1 MGPSSLS
8 ARRRAAALALATFL
22 LASAVG
28 LLRQHEPRLA
38 VPTEKAARIAAATD
52 RLRGALRPGDEPKG
66 IYVDDQLV
74 KIMWYRDGRAVAT
87 AGVTADG
94 AVPDAG
100 PLMSRAGWGAVL
112 THSLIVLG
120 GLTVL
125 FLLATLR
132 TPLRTLRTL
141 DVLARAAFVVP
152 TVLIDRGRF
161 GPAEG
166 MVAVLLLYLAARGV
180 RLAVRGPGLAD
191 EADAPVL
198 LTAAAAR
205 LRLPRLAPQVTLAV
219 LAATLLTIVT
229 STGIVDIAVA
239 DMEGATLLVH
249 GVLPYGHMPTD
260 MVHGDTYGLPI
271 YALYAPFAA
280 VWPMTSTWDDPLGAL
295 LLNALVVLVCLA
307 GVAATTRGAR
317 WPAMLA
323 LLAFP
328 AALMGSSSGTNDV
341 LIAATLIWAFAWFT
355 RPAASGALVMLA
367 GVAKVAPLVILP
379 LWLARLRGAELRRA
393 LAACAA
399 VGATCLAALVAI
411 GGLDG
416 PAAMVHAIAFQ
427 FSRRSELSVW
437 TALGLQPLQPLAQ
450 ALALALVVGG
460 TVLVW
465 RDRSVAADPRRVAGL
480 VTAIL
485 AALQLSASHWAPM
498 YLLWFAPPAMIAL
511 LGPLGAART
520 MPAEAVGEAHD
531 DAAHVPAD
539 VRFAA
544 A

>member
-1 MGPSSLS
+1 VGPSSLS
-8 ARRRAAALALATFL
+8 ARRCAAALALATFL
-22 LASAVG
+22 LVSAAG
-28 LLRQHEPRLA
+28 LLKQHEPRLA
-38 VPTEKAARIAAATD
+38 LPTEKAARIAAATD
-52 RLRGALRPGDEPKG
+52 RLKGELRPGDEPKG
-66 IYVDDQLV
+66 IYVDDELV

-87 AGVTADG
+87 AGVRADG
-94 AVPDAG
+94 TIPHAG

-112 THSLIVLG
+112 THSLLVLG

-125 FLLATLR
+125 FLMATLR
-132 TPLRTLRTL
+132 LPLRRTRTL
-141 DVLARAAFVVP
+141 DILALAAFVVP
-152 TVLIDRGRF
+152 TVLIDRGLF

-166 MVAVLLLYLAARGV
+166 MVGVLLLYLCARGV
-180 RLAVRGPGLAD
+180 RLAVRGPDPDDDPG
-191 EADAPVL
+191 APVL
-198 LTAAAAR
+198 LTAAAAW

-229 STGIVDIAVA
+229 STGIVDIAIA
-239 DMEGATLLVH
+239 DMAGATLLVH
-249 GVLPYGHMPTD
+249 GVLPYGHMPVD
-260 MVHGDTYGLPI
+260 IVHGDTYGLPI

-280 VWPMTSTWDDPLGAL
+280 IWPMTSTWDDPLGAL
-295 LLNALVVLVCLA
+295 SANALVVLVCLA
-307 GVAATTRGAR
+307 GVAAATRGAR

-341 LIAATLIWAFAWFT
+341 LIAAAVIWAFAWFT
-355 RPAASGALVMLA
+355 RPAASSALVMLA

-393 LAACAA
+393 LVACAA

-416 PAAMVHAIAFQ
+416 PVSMVHAIGFQ
-427 FSRRSELSVW
+427 LGRRSELSLW

-450 ALALALVVGG
+450 GLAAAVVAGG

-465 RDRSVAADPRRVAGL
+465 RDRAVAADPRRVAGL
-480 VTAIL
+480 VTAVL
-485 AALQLSASHWAPM
+485 AALQVSANHWAPM
-498 YLLWFAPPAMIAL
+498 YLLWFAPPAMVAL

-520 MPAEAVGEAHD
+520 VPGEGLAEASGTT
-531 DAAHVPAD
+531 AHVPAD
-539 VRFAA
+539 ARFASV
-544 A
+544 